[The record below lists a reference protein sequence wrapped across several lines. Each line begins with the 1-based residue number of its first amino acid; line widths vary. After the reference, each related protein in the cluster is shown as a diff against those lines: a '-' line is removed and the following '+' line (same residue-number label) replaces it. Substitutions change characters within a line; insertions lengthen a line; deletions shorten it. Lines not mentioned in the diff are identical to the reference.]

1 MHATFRRRHPA
12 LSLLSLALLAALAA
26 PAFAADPP
34 CLDANGDPVPAAPTN
49 QGSEHGTD
57 NTTCAGTASAYG
69 YNNNASGAASSA

>member
-1 MHATFRRRHPA
+1 MSATFRRRHPA

-49 QGSEHGTD
+49 QGS
-57 NTTCAGTASAYG
+57 
-69 YNNNASGAASSA
+69 